1 MIGLQHI
8 VSDHLHQQ
16 LKYCHGDLKPGNVLL
31 YPCRRMDD
39 CGARLLSNDRRKP
52 PFPPLNNDNDNGD
65 GDVRTVDWEGVTLRL
80 VLCDFGLATPINK
93 ESKLDDGG
101 DNSSRN
107 NSKKTSTVDVIPSGT
122 KWYCSPK
129 GFQTQRNQGC
139 KGDMWAL
146 AVMIW
151 ELLDQLN
158 HPVKQHVI
166 SNRQQQQQQQQQ
178 ASDDAGA
185 ASAAAS
191 GSGLHG
197 SLQGGGVCPL
207 DNEDDFWDVY
217 EAIESLPLKAM
228 FRRNGLALVQ
238 SHGDGATM
246 GTDDATNTDD
256 QSRKLSDI
264 WEFICTHVHAHDDD
278 DGGGNSGD
286 I

>member
-8 VSDHLHQQ
+8 VSDHLHRQ

-31 YPCRRMDD
+31 YPCRRIDD
-39 CGARLLSNDRRKP
+39 CGGARLLSNDLRKP
-52 PFPPLNNDNDNGD
+52 PFPPLNNDGD
-65 GDVRTVDWEGVTLRL
+65 GDVRIVDWEGVTLRL

-93 ESKLDDGG
+93 ESKFDDDGG
-101 DNSSRN
+101 DNSLRN

-158 HPVKQHVI
+158 HPVKLHVI
-166 SNRQQQQQQQQQ
+166 SNREQQQQ
-178 ASDDAGA
+178 ACDDDD
-185 ASAAAS
+185 AAS
-191 GSGLHG
+191 GGGGGGYG
-197 SLQGGGVCPL
+197 SKQGGEVHPL

-217 EAIESLPLKAM
+217 EAIESLPLKAKS
-228 FRRNGLALVQ
+228 RRNDLALLQ
-238 SHGDGATM
+238 SHGDDGATCN
-246 GTDDATNTDD
+246 TTNTDD
-256 QSRKLSDI
+256 PSRKLSDI

-278 DGGGNSGD
+278 GG
-286 I
+286 